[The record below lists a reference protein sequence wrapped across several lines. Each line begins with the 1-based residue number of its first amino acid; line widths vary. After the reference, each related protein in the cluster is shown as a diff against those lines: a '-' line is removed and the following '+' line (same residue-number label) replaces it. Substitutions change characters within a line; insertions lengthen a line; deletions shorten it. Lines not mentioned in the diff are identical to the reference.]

1 MINKLLLCIAVVI
14 AAAIGA
20 FGSIDSGSD
29 TWYQSLQRSILT
41 PPDFIFGIIWPILY
55 AFMIVFII
63 IGASY
68 NSFSNIYKT
77 FVAQLLLNAAWPWL
91 FFTYHLPKVA
101 LINIVIL
108 VVLNARIVKII
119 CHDFRDI
126 YGYLHVPY
134 LLWLMFAAY
143 LNLIIVISN

>member
-1 MINKLLLCIAVVI
+1 
-14 AAAIGA
+14 
-20 FGSIDSGSD
+20 
-29 TWYQSLQRSILT
+29 
-41 PPDFIFGIIWPILY
+41 
-55 AFMIVFII
+55 MIVFVI

-91 FFTYHLPKVA
+91 FFIYHLPKVA

-119 CHDFRDI
+119 CHDFREI

-134 LLWLMFAAY
+134 LLWLMFATY
-143 LNLIIVISN
+143 LNLIIVILN

>member
-1 MINKLLLCIAVVI
+1 MIIKLSLCSAVII
-14 AAAIGA
+14 AAAVSA

-29 TWYQSLQRSILT
+29 IWYQSLERSILT
-41 PPDFIFGIIWPILY
+41 PPDFIFRIVWPILY
-55 AFMIVFII
+55 GLMIILILF
-63 IGASY
+63 GSSS
-68 NSFSNIYKT
+68 NSFSNIYKI
-77 FVAQLLLNAAWPWL
+77 FVIQLFINATWPWL

-101 LINIVIL
+101 LINIITL

-119 CHDFRDI
+119 CHDFREL

-134 LLWLMFAAY
+134 LLWLIFAAY